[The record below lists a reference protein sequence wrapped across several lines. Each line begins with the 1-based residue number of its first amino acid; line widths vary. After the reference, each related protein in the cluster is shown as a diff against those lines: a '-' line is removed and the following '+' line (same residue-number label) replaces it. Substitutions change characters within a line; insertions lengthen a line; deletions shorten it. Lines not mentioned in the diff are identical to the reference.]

1 MGTETELK
9 FEVSPTDL
17 GKLKTARTLRRRDGR
32 PAKEEYL
39 VSIYFDTDKHELR
52 TNGVSLRV
60 RQSGDKRVQTIK
72 TAATGVPFS
81 RSEWEHKIDALQPPP
96 KVSNRAAHLIIST
109 IAFAIGGI
117 ALIVVFATLLDYRID
132 YSVRSIGIVL
142 AIAGF
147 AVAYVTNKLGK
158 R

>member
-1 MGTETELK
+1 MVIDPISEAKYDAVQQLVDQRDYAGARAILK
-9 FEVSPTDL
+9 GIDDP
-17 GKLKTARTLRRRDGR
+17 KAR
-32 PAKEEYL
+32 
-39 VSIYFDTDKHELR
+39 
-52 TNGVSLRV
+52 
-60 RQSGDKRVQTIK
+60 
-72 TAATGVPFS
+72 
-81 RSEWEHKIDALQPPP
+81 EWEHKIDALQPPP

>member
-1 MGTETELK
+1 MIIDNTVAKGKFDAVQEL
-9 FEVSPTDL
+9 VDQQDYV
-17 GKLKTARTLRRRDGR
+17 GARAILKTIDDPAAR
-32 PAKEEYL
+32 
-39 VSIYFDTDKHELR
+39 
-52 TNGVSLRV
+52 
-60 RQSGDKRVQTIK
+60 
-72 TAATGVPFS
+72 
-81 RSEWEHKIDALQPPP
+81 EWEQKIDVLQPPHR
-96 KVSNRAAHLIIST
+96 VSNWTAHLLISV

-147 AVAYVTNKLGK
+147 AVAFVTNKLGK

>member
-1 MGTETELK
+1 MVTDPISNAKFDAVQQLVDQHDYAGARLILK
-9 FEVSPTDL
+9 GINDPE
-17 GKLKTARTLRRRDGR
+17 AR
-32 PAKEEYL
+32 
-39 VSIYFDTDKHELR
+39 
-52 TNGVSLRV
+52 
-60 RQSGDKRVQTIK
+60 
-72 TAATGVPFS
+72 
-81 RSEWEHKIDALQPPP
+81 EWEQKIDRLQPPP
-96 KVSNRAAHLIIST
+96 RVSNRTAHLLISV

-158 R
+158 RPTI

>member
-1 MGTETELK
+1 MVIDPISEAKFDAVQQLVDQRDYAGARLLLK
-9 FEVSPTDL
+9 GIDDP
-17 GKLKTARTLRRRDGR
+17 TAR
-32 PAKEEYL
+32 
-39 VSIYFDTDKHELR
+39 
-52 TNGVSLRV
+52 
-60 RQSGDKRVQTIK
+60 
-72 TAATGVPFS
+72 
-81 RSEWEHKIDALQPPP
+81 EWERKIDALQPPP
-96 KVSNRAAHLIIST
+96 KLSNRTAHLIIT
-109 IAFAIGGI
+109 VIAFAIGGL